1 MIPLF
6 EQIKTEKIQKNC
18 PRCGSSEGAIFPHHF
33 HLAEL
38 SCARCERWLKWLS
51 VKDFERAKSA
61 NLVND

>member
-6 EQIKTEKIQKNC
+6 EQIKTVKIQKNC

-51 VKDFERAKSA
+51 
-61 NLVND
+61 